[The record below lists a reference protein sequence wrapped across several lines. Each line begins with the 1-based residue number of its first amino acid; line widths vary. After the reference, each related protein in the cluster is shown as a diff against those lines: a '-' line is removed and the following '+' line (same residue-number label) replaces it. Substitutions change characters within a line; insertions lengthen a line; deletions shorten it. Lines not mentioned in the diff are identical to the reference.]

1 MHGVT
6 HAFNMPETD
15 SQWVGLIM
23 DGQHAWEDAQQM
35 CQILGTGAALV
46 TVRDGHSPLTVAQ
59 DLMRTRATSM
69 LALLRAGQADRLDQV
84 LAIARTFSSFRRI
97 VVLRLDG
104 DSLPV
109 QSGSVPVLSLQDS
122 PAVRRAL
129 AQFIHQEERPAQTGA
144 DDTELP
150 SERTR
155 ASA

>member
-6 HAFNMPETD
+6 HAFNMPATD

-97 VVLRLDG
+97 VVLRLDAAI
-104 DSLPV
+104 LPV
-109 QSGSVPVLSLQDS
+109 QAGTVPVLTLQDS
-122 PAVRRAL
+122 PAIRQAL
-129 AQFIHQEERPAQTGA
+129 SQFVKHEGA
-144 DDTELP
+144 PGQDVQAGTDHPT
-150 SERTR
+150 ERTR